1 MRAEDG
7 CGYRAESE
15 DGLTWQKLMPWS
27 FDDGSILETST
38 TQQHFLE
45 LGGRLFLIYTRNAG
59 TNSHIWRFRAPLYIA
74 EVNDDFNLVRSSE
87 QIVFPMI
94 PEGDKAAGMGNF
106 HPAKLDER
114 RAIVTVGEER
124 YFQEYHGDTLCA
136 MLQL

>member
-1 MRAEDG
+1 MEVFLKPPPLNSISWSLADG
-7 CGYRAESE
+7 
-15 DGLTWQKLMPWS
+15 
-27 FDDGSILETST
+27 F
-38 TQQHFLE
+38 F
-45 LGGRLFLIYTRNAG
+45 YTRNAG

>member
-1 MRAEDG
+1 MAK
-7 CGYRAESE
+7 
-15 DGLTWQKLMPWS
+15 LTPWS
-27 FDDGSILETST
+27 FDDGNILETST

-114 RAIVTVGEER
+114 RAIVTAGEER